1 MTESTTNGEHL
12 ALWGGRFKSGPS
24 PELARL
30 SKSTQFDWRLADDD
44 IAGSRA
50 HARALGRAGLLTA
63 DELQRME
70 DALDEL
76 QRRVDSGAFAPIED
90 DEDEATALERGLLQ
104 IAGDELGGKLRAGR
118 SRNDQI
124 AALIRMWLRRHS
136 RVIAKML
143 LGLAATLTEQAE
155 KAGRTVMPGRTHMQH
170 AQPVLLAHQLMAHVW
185 PLLRDVE
192 RLADWDKRIDA
203 SPYGSGALAGNTLG
217 LEPVAVAR
225 ELGFSKVTANSIDG
239 TASRDLVAEF
249 AFIAAM
255 AGVDISRLSEEIIIW
270 NTQEFAFVR
279 LDDAYSTGSS
289 IMPQKKNPDIAE
301 LARGKSGRLIGD
313 LAGLLTT
320 LKGLPTA
327 YARDLQEDKE
337 AVFDQV
343 DTLEVLLPAFTGMV
357 GTMVFNKER
366 LEAEAPTGFA
376 LATDIAEWLVKNGVP
391 FRHAHELSGAC
402 VKIAEDRGQELWDLA
417 DDDFIEVF
425 KEFLPADKAPE
436 VREVLSTEGSVSA
449 RNGKGG
455 TSPLRVREQIVS
467 AKTAIEQLRAFAN
480 SGIQDAGIIA
490 QIITATVHSKGK
502 AVPLTRTQIQ
512 QLVRLHGQEILCH
525 EHMQIERVCYQHG
538 VVTTFA
544 HSIRVACLAVW
555 IADRLRLW
563 HRVDLHSLIRA
574 ALLHDYFLYD
584 WHAHD
589 GGRHRMHGFTHGGT
603 AMRNA
608 VRDFHLNRVERDSI
622 ENHMFPLT
630 PIPPRYLEGYLV
642 TVADKI
648 SATRET
654 VSLERFYKPKVNMHT
669 SGK

>member
-136 RVIAKML
+136 RIIAKML
-143 LGLAATLTEQAE
+143 LGLAATLIEQSE

-255 AGVDISRLSEEIIIW
+255 TGVDLSRLSEEIIIW

-289 IMPQKKNPDIAE
+289 IMPQKKNPDFAE
-301 LARGKSGRLIGD
+301 LIRGKSGRVYGNLVQ
-313 LAGLLTT
+313 LLVTM
-320 LKGLPTA
+320 KGLPLA
-327 YARDLQEDKE
+327 YNKDLQEDKE
-337 AVFDQV
+337 GAL
-343 DTLEVLLPAFTGMV
+343 DTAHTLMQCLSVMAGMISTWTVNEDAMARECGV
-357 GTMVFNKER
+357 GH
-366 LEAEAPTGFA
+366 LA
-376 LATDIAEWLVKNGVP
+376 ATDVADYLAKRGLP
-391 FRHAHELSGAC
+391 FREAHAVVGHLVLMCEKRGCNL
-402 VKIAEDRGQELWDLA
+402 EDLP
-417 DDDFIEVF
+417 FEVF
-425 KEFLPADKAPE
+425 QEA
-436 VREVLSTEGSVSA
+436 
-449 RNGKGG
+449 
-455 TSPLRVREQIVS
+455 SPLFERDITEALDIPSIV
-467 AKTAIEQLRAFAN
+467 AA
-480 SGIQDAGIIA
+480 
-490 QIITATVHSKGK
+490 
-502 AVPLTRTQIQ
+502 RTT
-512 QLVRLHGQEILCH
+512 E
-525 EHMQIERVCYQHG
+525 
-538 VVTTFA
+538 
-544 HSIRVACLAVW
+544 
-555 IADRLRLW
+555 
-563 HRVDLHSLIRA
+563 
-574 ALLHDYFLYD
+574 
-584 WHAHD
+584 
-589 GGRHRMHGFTHGGT
+589 GGT
-603 AMRNA
+603 APVA
-608 VRDFHLNRVERDSI
+608 VAVQLQRAEAQL
-622 ENHMFPLT
+622 
-630 PIPPRYLEGYLV
+630 
-642 TVADKI
+642 VAD
-648 SATRET
+648 EG
-654 VSLERFYKPKVNMHT
+654 VFGSLTKVVEMGH
-669 SGK
+669 GVK

>member
-1 MTESTTNGEHL
+1 
-12 ALWGGRFKSGPS
+12 
-24 PELARL
+24 
-30 SKSTQFDWRLADDD
+30 
-44 IAGSRA
+44 
-50 HARALGRAGLLTA
+50 
-63 DELQRME
+63 
-70 DALDEL
+70 
-76 QRRVDSGAFAPIED
+76 
-90 DEDEATALERGLLQ
+90 
-104 IAGDELGGKLRAGR
+104 
-118 SRNDQI
+118 
-124 AALIRMWLRRHS
+124 
-136 RVIAKML
+136 
-143 LGLAATLTEQAE
+143 
-155 KAGRTVMPGRTHMQH
+155 MPGRTHMQH

-289 IMPQKKNPDIAE
+289 IMPQKKTPDIAE

-402 VKIAEDRGQELWDLA
+402 VKIAEDRGQELWDLT
-417 DDDFIEVF
+417 DDDFVEVF

-480 SGIQDAGIIA
+480 SVSDGPAYK
-490 QIITATVHSKGK
+490 T
-502 AVPLTRTQIQ
+502 P
-512 QLVRLHGQEILCH
+512 E
-525 EHMQIERVCYQHG
+525 
-538 VVTTFA
+538 
-544 HSIRVACLAVW
+544 
-555 IADRLRLW
+555 
-563 HRVDLHSLIRA
+563 SL
-574 ALLHDYFLYD
+574 L
-584 WHAHD
+584 
-589 GGRHRMHGFTHGGT
+589 
-603 AMRNA
+603 
-608 VRDFHLNRVERDSI
+608 
-622 ENHMFPLT
+622 
-630 PIPPRYLEGYLV
+630 
-642 TVADKI
+642 K
-648 SATRET
+648 
-654 VSLERFYKPKVNMHT
+654 
-669 SGK
+669 